1 MKHLSPLDRLDLELL
16 DAISRE
22 RQAEMRRE
30 AQIAHDIGPRIIPAL
45 GNRLRVK
52 QVLAL
57 ATAISL
63 VLIMAR
69 LMG

>member
-1 MKHLSPLDRLDLELL
+1 MKQLSPLDRLDLELL
-16 DAISRE
+16 DAINRE

-30 AQIAHDIGPRIIPAL
+30 AQFAHAIRPRIITAF
-45 GNRLRVK
+45 GSRLRVK

-63 VLIMAR
+63 VLILTR
-69 LMG
+69 LVG